1 MPRPL
6 RTFVAV
12 PCSPQMVRALRRWG
26 DRLAGIDSV
35 LRTPATDDFHLTV
48 QFLGNTA
55 EEDIPEIARALDDAV
70 EEIPSF
76 DVRYRGLGAFPDPTR
91 ARVVWAGVEEV
102 EPAGRLQALS
112 HAIGEALEPLGHAPE
127 HRAWHPHVTLGRLRG
142 RPSSALVEAI
152 EGAAAVDLGEDR
164 VSELKLILS
173 APGNRGY
180 RYIDLTTVELL

>member
-12 PCSPQMVRALRRWG
+12 RCAPHVVRALRRWG
-26 DRLAGIDSV
+26 DRLAALDDA
-35 LRTPATDDFHLTV
+35 LRAPRTDDYHLTV

-55 EEDIPEIARALDDAV
+55 EEDVPAIAKALEEAV
-70 EEIPSF
+70 ADLPAF
-76 DVRYRGLGAFPDPTR
+76 DVRYRGLGAFPTPER

-102 EPAGRLQALS
+102 EPAGRLARLS
-112 HAIGEALEPLGHAPE
+112 ELVGTALEPLGHAPE
-127 HRAWHPHVTLGRLRG
+127 HRAWHPHVTLGRVKR
-142 RPSSALVEAI
+142 RPSPALV
-152 EGAAAVDLGEDR
+152 AAVEAAEAEDLGEDR

-180 RYIDLTTVELL
+180 RYIDLTTIELL